1 MEVKMEDP
9 AKFFEIIMLVCFG
22 AAWPLSILKLYRTKK
37 AHGKS
42 LMFLGVI
49 MGGYLAG
56 ILFKIYGRLDAVII
70 LYAFNLIMVAVDFSL
85 CCRYRGN
92 I

>member
-1 MEVKMEDP
+1 MEDP

-22 AAWPLSILKLYRTKK
+22 AAWPLSILKLYRTRK

-49 MGGYLAG
+49 MTGYLAG
-56 ILFKIYGRLDAVII
+56 ILFKVYGRLDAVII
-70 LYAFNLIMVAVDFSL
+70 LYVFNLIMVGIDFSL
-85 CCRYRGN
+85 CLRYKRN
-92 I
+92 A